1 MKTTIALVALAS
13 LSGAALAQLSAPSS
27 LPGQNGTVPILQAPS
42 VAVPMQPLRP
52 GLQQQPTPPPADPSG
67 QTHGAPTGTNET
79 RPVEKKL
86 PANLAAQAST
96 GKKLKFR
103 STPTENTFEASS
115 GAPPRI
121 DVVRVNQSARER
133 FQNLRDDNEGMGQFE
148 LNTET
153 SKYAPQQQSATA
165 QTSQRASVGK
175 MVQSKTLMGQPAPP
189 DLNAKSDGRM
199 TAKMNQD
206 VWCERFANHE
216 PRVLRV
222 LVDAD
227 KLTPGMSFV
236 LKGVCLGGKP
246 GLIDVRLQGESN
258 KVYRAN
264 VQNWEHGKILA
275 TLPENI
281 EGVPPT
287 IAEITVT
294 TAGNRVAK
302 PGYFSFE
309 PKWELATVLHH
320 FTRVVACAAD
330 QRYPYTR
337 SRCLAEKGSYQS
349 QQFAVPSSCRG
360 TCIYWFSGDNSGK
373 IDPNRDGEFR
383 SIRYTEEDLTI
394 ESERGTD
401 RWTFDLPP
409 YAILKSWRVT
419 QESFDNTKN
428 TVRTAWDPATQQ
440 IVAHWTMG
448 EIGEQGYLSYSVFDA
463 KAWFPVGMPQKRVPI
478 P

>member
-1 MKTTIALVALAS
+1 MKTTLALIALAS

-52 GLQQQPTPPPADPSG
+52 GLQQQPTPSPADPSG
-67 QTHGAPTGTNET
+67 QAHGAPTDTNET

-153 SKYAPQQQSATA
+153 SKYDPQQQSATA

-189 DLNAKSDGRM
+189 DLNAKSNGRM
-199 TAKMNQD
+199 TAQMNQD

-236 LKGVCLGGKP
+236 LKGVCLGSKP
-246 GLIDVRLQGESN
+246 GLIDVRFQGESN

-287 IAEITVT
+287 IVEITVT

-309 PKWELATVLHH
+309 PKWELVTVLHH
-320 FTRVVACAAD
+320 FSRVVACTGD
-330 QRYPYTR
+330 PRYPYTR
-337 SRCLAEKGSYQS
+337 SRCTAEKGSFQS
-349 QQFAVPSSCRG
+349 QGFKHPDDCRG
-360 TCIYWFSGDNSGK
+360 VCIKWFITFGSENR
-373 IDPNRDGEFR
+373 DPNRNAEV
-383 SIRYTEEDLTI
+383 SAIRYTEEDLTI
-394 ESERGTD
+394 APERGAD
-401 RWTFDLPP
+401 RWAFDLPP
-409 YAILKSWRVT
+409 YAILKSWNIQ
-419 QESFDNTKN
+419 QESFDNTKSS
-428 TVRTAWDPATQQ
+428 VRTMWDPATRQ
-440 IVAHWTMG
+440 IVAHWSMG
-448 EIGEQGYLSYSVFDA
+448 EIDEQGYLRYSIYGVQ
-463 KAWFPVGMPQKRVPI
+463 AWFPLGMPQKRLPF
-478 P
+478 